1 MLTASEARTLLLNE
15 RQRSFSL
22 LASFADG
29 ATEAASIGELTK
41 YDQHQADIA
50 TETFEQW
57 REVGIKHTIQ
67 QEIDE
72 VDTALTRLEV
82 GTFGICDR
90 CHQPIDDE
98 RLRAVPFARFCRDH
112 QPGGELNDVA
122 PRARRAVARRTL
134 GFNRHLAGAVLRRP

>member
-82 GTFGICDR
+82 GTFGLRPLPSPDR
-90 CHQPIDDE
+90 
-98 RLRAVPFARFCRDH
+98 
-112 QPGGELNDVA
+112 
-122 PRARRAVARRTL
+122 RRAATSCAL
-134 GFNRHLAGAVLRRP
+134 CSVLP